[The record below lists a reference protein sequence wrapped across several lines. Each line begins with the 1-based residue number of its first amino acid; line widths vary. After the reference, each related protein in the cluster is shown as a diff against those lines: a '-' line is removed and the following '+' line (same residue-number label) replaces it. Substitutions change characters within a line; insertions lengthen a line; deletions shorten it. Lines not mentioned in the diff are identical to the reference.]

1 MKKSNFKEWNKLDLE
16 KTFGLCQVRALSAL
30 DDLIKES
37 ETQLIDDSE
46 RRALIRR
53 RDQLIYRGDDWN
65 EIELIEH
72 FIAPIL
78 TIVDFNTDEFGLF
91 AERTISAAVEEYELS
106 GEPDAIIAK
115 GRRAPEIPYFC
126 FHEYKKENEPRGD
139 PAGQT
144 LVAMLVAQE
153 LNKHQAPVYG
163 LYVSGSKWHF
173 MALREKNYAIS
184 VSFPA
189 DRDELFDI
197 FKILKQLKQLIE
209 VLVRTA

>member
-1 MKKSNFKEWNKLDLE
+1 MKKSNFREWNKLGLE
-16 KTFGLCQVRALSAL
+16 KTFGLRQVRALSAL
-30 DDLIKES
+30 DDLLKES
-37 ETQLIDDSE
+37 EAQPVDDAE

-78 TIVDFNTDEFGLF
+78 TLVDFNTDEFGLF
-91 AERTISAAVEEYELS
+91 AERTISAVVEDYELS
-106 GEPDAIIAK
+106 GEPDAVIAK

-139 PAGQT
+139 PAGQV

-153 LNKHQAPVYG
+153 LNNHQAPVYG
-163 LYVSGSKWHF
+163 LYVNGSKWRF
-173 MALREKNYAIS
+173 MALQGKDYAIS

-197 FKILKQLKQLIE
+197 LKILKRLKQIIE
-209 VLVRTA
+209 VLVTK